1 MSKNGSS
8 AVIEQTVL
16 IIEKIFAS
24 QKVEIF
30 IESHM
35 EFNNIIA
42 LSEHNIYPIDNKSG
56 LKLGEVNLKHVNLSE
71 ANIEV
76 LNLLLSAMVE
86 HLDCLDNCTKLELH
100 QVNMANI
107 LFATNNELE
116 DVYEDLNL
124 AHEELN
130 EVFNSKSMLQKTI
143 SRLKSQMKGFFDE
156 APIAFGILRNRNL
169 RIEVANRLILQV
181 WGRTDAVI
189 GQDLGVAI
197 PELEGQPYLKI
208 LDNIFLTGERFIG
221 KELR

>member
-1 MSKNGSS
+1 MLIKIQRFKTLKFNTLVKISARYIKESMSKNGSS

-124 AHEELN
+124 AHEELTKFSIQN
-130 EVFNSKSMLQKTI
+130 QCCKKPFP
-143 SRLKSQMKGFFDE
+143 G
-156 APIAFGILRNRNL
+156 
-169 RIEVANRLILQV
+169 
-181 WGRTDAVI
+181 
-189 GQDLGVAI
+189 
-197 PELEGQPYLKI
+197 
-208 LDNIFLTGERFIG
+208 
-221 KELR
+221 